1 MTTPAAG
8 AAGSADMPD
17 YAPIPRSALG
27 PALNDQGY
35 YVGRV
40 ERNLYWVTDGVYQS
54 AFLATRDGVVLFDAP
69 PSIGGNLRRAVDEIA
84 AAFPVQQLTALAG
97 PSGAGRP
104 PWSWTGSSRP
114 PGRCSAGRRD
124 NARTSVASGGRMYCV
139 AARSAGTPIVIIG
152 GGVAGGNAAAALR
165 EEGFPGPVVL
175 ITREPGFP
183 FGRPP
188 LSKTYLR
195 SEEDVSAWYVRPAGW
210 YDDHD
215 VELRSG
221 PSVMA
226 IDPAAHT
233 VTLDSG
239 EELGYQ
245 KVLIATGGRNRRL
258 RLPGAGL
265 PGIHYLRTVAECNA
279 IKREA
284 APGRRAVVVGMGFI
298 GCEVA
303 ASLTQLGV
311 QVTAA
316 FPGQAPLERVLG
328 GQVGAL
334 IGAIHR
340 ASGVELLPGDQVTA
354 FEGTERLEAVVT
366 AAGHRIACDF
376 AVAGVGIE
384 PDVPPVAVAQDNG
397 ILADELCRASA
408 PDVYVAGDVA
418 NHLHPLFG
426 RIRVEHFNN
435 AEKQGAAAARSMLG
449 SAAPYDYL
457 HSFWSDQYEHK
468 IEYVGHAVRWDEF
481 VVRGSVAEGRLIG
494 FYLVDGVVQA
504 AAGLDRGGDPELDL
518 DGEMAASARLVS
530 ARARP
535 APAVLADEHTDLWSL
550 GRR

>member
-1 MTTPAAG
+1 
-8 AAGSADMPD
+8 
-17 YAPIPRSALG
+17 
-27 PALNDQGY
+27 
-35 YVGRV
+35 
-40 ERNLYWVTDGVYQS
+40 
-54 AFLATRDGVVLFDAP
+54 
-69 PSIGGNLRRAVDEIA
+69 
-84 AAFPVQQLTALAG
+84 
-97 PSGAGRP
+97 
-104 PWSWTGSSRP
+104 
-114 PGRCSAGRRD
+114 
-124 NARTSVASGGRMYCV
+124 MYCV
-139 AARSAGTPIVIIG
+139 TERSNGKPIVIIG
-152 GGVAGGNAAAALR
+152 GGVAGGNAAATLR
-165 EEGFPGPVVL
+165 EEGFPGRVVL
-175 ITREPGFP
+175 ISRDPGVP

-195 SEEDVSAWYVRPAGW
+195 SEESLDSWYVRPVGW
-210 YDDHD
+210 YADHD
-215 VELRSG
+215 VELRNG
-221 PSVMA
+221 AAVA
-226 IDPAAHT
+226 AVDPAAHT

-258 RLPGAGL
+258 RIPGAEL
-265 PGIHYLRTVAECNA
+265 PGIHYLRTVAECDA
-279 IKREA
+279 IKQEA

-340 ASGVELLPGDQVTA
+340 ASGVELLPGDQVAA
-354 FEGTERLEAVVT
+354 FEGTERVEAAVT

-384 PDVPPVAVAQDNG
+384 PDTLAAAVAQENG

-418 NHLHPLFG
+418 NQLHPLFG
-426 RIRVEHFNN
+426 RVRVEHFNN

-449 SAAPYDYL
+449 STAPYDYL

-481 VVRGSVAEGRLIG
+481 VVRGSVAEGKLIG
-494 FYLVDGVVQA
+494 FYLVDGVVRA
-504 AAGLDRGGDPELDL
+504 AVGLDRGGDPELDL
-518 DGEMAASARLVS
+518 DSEMAACARLVS
-530 ARARP
+530 AQARS
-535 APAVLADEHTDLWSL
+535 APAVLADDHTDLWSL
-550 GRR
+550 SRR